1 LVVVVF
7 ALGLTLAVKGALLGV
22 PLGVLLL
29 SWFFKYAYVVFD
41 HSQRG
46 FEEPPALDIRMM
58 NPIDEQR
65 PLAQLLILGLL
76 FAIVKLAQV
85 QLNAPVAYALAAVFL
100 LLLPASVAVLGLE
113 SNVLKAV
120 SPVALARMV
129 AGLGPWY
136 FIVLGVIGAYVVL
149 FWLIWR
155 LALWMPVGLALGL
168 FAVLSTFSILGGALY
183 ERRDHLGLE
192 AWHAPEKTA
201 ERLNRV
207 VQRETDRR
215 IDGAYEQARLGA
227 HAKAWQ
233 ILQDWLA
240 ERGNQPAD
248 YHWLSERVAAWDERY
263 AARMAEEYVD
273 RLLLLHRNGEAL
285 DLVGRCL
292 RINPGFRPKT
302 AASTLEVARIAAQGG
317 APAIARTLLAD
328 FAERYAGSAY
338 VAAAADLARQVG
350 A

>member
-1 LVVVVF
+1 
-7 ALGLTLAVKGALLGV
+7 
-22 PLGVLLL
+22 
-29 SWFFKYAYVVFD
+29 
-41 HSQRG
+41 
-46 FEEPPALDIRMM
+46 
-58 NPIDEQR
+58 
-65 PLAQLLILGLL
+65 
-76 FAIVKLAQV
+76 
-85 QLNAPVAYALAAVFL
+85 
-100 LLLPASVAVLGLE
+100 
-113 SNVLKAV
+113 
-120 SPVALARMV
+120 MV

-285 DLVGRCL
+285 DLVGRRL